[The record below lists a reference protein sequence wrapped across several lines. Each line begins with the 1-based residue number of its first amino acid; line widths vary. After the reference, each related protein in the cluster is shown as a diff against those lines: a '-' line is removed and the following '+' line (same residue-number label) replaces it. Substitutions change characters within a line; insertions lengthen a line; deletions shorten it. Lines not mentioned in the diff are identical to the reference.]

1 MSVTDFECAIARSQ
15 ISRFMA
21 GDQLGADVEQ
31 QLESHIDQCLKC
43 RALLEEKKQSL
54 LSVIQGSSKAIPSFA
69 TKEFKDS
76 PTPKNSTPVDPVI
89 AARKELRE
97 KLNSR
102 DSKEEEAPTIA
113 AFAPKPVTR
122 EAIKS
127 RLDEKI
133 NPQPVAKEKPKKKG
147 ILEKLA
153 LFKRVETQEV
163 EEPTSQASIT
173 MEALKEANKQLKKQG
188 GMTKPLM
195 LMLGLTIVLS
205 AMSYVVKDPT
215 KLLGTKA
222 NTAIAEAS
230 ESKPST
236 GKTVG
241 DSKQTGTAAQ
251 TFANSEEEV
260 EKPNKVV
267 NAKPG
272 LTTSTRIATAMVME
286 IMKIKAP
293 AQKKPAQKMAVAKT
307 KATKKSQTN
316 NVSKRKVARRS
327 SKKRSTPTS
336 SISIRVTPPSS
347 GDASVRV
354 YDAQGNPLK

>member
-1 MSVTDFECAIARSQ
+1 
-15 ISRFMA
+15 
-21 GDQLGADVEQ
+21 
-31 QLESHIDQCLKC
+31 
-43 RALLEEKKQSL
+43 
-54 LSVIQGSSKAIPSFA
+54 
-69 TKEFKDS
+69 
-76 PTPKNSTPVDPVI
+76 VI

-236 GKTVG
+236 GKTLG

-251 TFANSEEEV
+251 TFANSEEEGD
-260 EKPNKVV
+260 KPKKVV

-347 GDASVRV
+347 GEASVRV

>member
-1 MSVTDFECAIARSQ
+1 
-15 ISRFMA
+15 
-21 GDQLGADVEQ
+21 
-31 QLESHIDQCLKC
+31 
-43 RALLEEKKQSL
+43 
-54 LSVIQGSSKAIPSFA
+54 
-69 TKEFKDS
+69 
-76 PTPKNSTPVDPVI
+76 
-89 AARKELRE
+89 
-97 KLNSR
+97 
-102 DSKEEEAPTIA
+102 
-113 AFAPKPVTR
+113 
-122 EAIKS
+122 
-127 RLDEKI
+127 
-133 NPQPVAKEKPKKKG
+133 
-147 ILEKLA
+147 
-153 LFKRVETQEV
+153 
-163 EEPTSQASIT
+163 
-173 MEALKEANKQLKKQG
+173 
-188 GMTKPLM
+188 
-195 LMLGLTIVLS
+195 
-205 AMSYVVKDPT
+205 MSYVVKDPT

-316 NVSKRKVARRS
+316 NVSKRKVAKRS

-347 GDASVRV
+347 GEASVRV